1 MKSIRELLKYVVI
14 GTVFGLVLI
23 KAEVASW
30 FRIHEMFHFQSIH
43 MFGIIGSA
51 IAVGAASVLLLKKI
65 HAKALTGEVIDPKP
79 KEFQKIGNL
88 AGGFVFGLGWALT
101 GACPGPMYA
110 LLGAGYHPMALALAG
125 ALAGAWVYAVARPKL
140 PH

>member
-1 MKSIRELLKYVVI
+1 MKSIRELLKYFVI
-14 GTVFGLVLI
+14 GTAFGLVLI
-23 KAEVASW
+23 KGEVASW
-30 FRIHEMFHFQSIH
+30 FRIHEMFHFQSFH

-51 IAVGAASVLLLKKI
+51 IAVGAASVFLLKKL
-65 HAKALTGEVIDPKP
+65 HAKSLTGEPIAPKP
-79 KEFQKIGNL
+79 KEFQKVGNL

-110 LLGAGYHPMALALAG
+110 LLGAGYGPIVLALAG
-125 ALAGAWVYAVARPKL
+125 ALAGAWVYAALRPRL

>member
-1 MKSIRELLKYVVI
+1 MNTYRDLLKYLVI
-14 GTVFGLVLI
+14 GTAFGLVLI

-30 FRIHEMFHFQSIH
+30 YRIHEMFHFQAMH

-51 IAVGAASVLLLKKI
+51 IVVGAISVFLLKKC
-65 HAKALTGEVIDPKP
+65 HAKSLTGELIDPKP
-79 KEFQKIGNL
+79 KEFQKVGNL

-110 LLGAGYHPMALALAG
+110 LVGAGFYPVVLALAG
-125 ALAGAWVYAVARPKL
+125 ALAGAWVYAVLRPKL

>member
-1 MKSIRELLKYVVI
+1 MKSLRELLQYFVI
-14 GTVFGLVLI
+14 GAAFGLVLI

-30 FRIHEMFHFQSIH
+30 YRIHEMFHFQAFH

-51 IAVGAASVLLLKKI
+51 IAVGAVSVFLLKKL
-65 HAKALTGEVIDPKP
+65 HSKSLTGETIAPKP
-79 KEFQKIGNL
+79 KEFQKVGNL

-110 LLGAGYHPMALALAG
+110 LLGAGYTPIVLALAG
-125 ALAGAWVYAVARPKL
+125 ALAGALVYATVRPRL

>member
-1 MKSIRELLKYVVI
+1 MKPILELLKYAVI
-14 GTVFGLVLI
+14 GTAFGLVLI

-30 FRIHEMFHFQSIH
+30 FRIHEMFHFQSFH

-65 HAKALTGEVIDPKP
+65 HARSLTGETIDPKP
-79 KEFQKIGNL
+79 KEFQKVGNL
-88 AGGFVFGLGWALT
+88 AGGFVFGVGWALT

-110 LLGAGYHPMALALAG
+110 LLGAGYTPTLLALAG
-125 ALAGAWVYAVARPKL
+125 ALAGAWLYAVLRPRL

>member
-1 MKSIRELLKYVVI
+1 MKTLRDLFKYLVI
-14 GTVFGLVLI
+14 GTAFGLVLI

-30 FRIHEMFHFQSIH
+30 YRIHEMFHFQAIH

-51 IAVGAASVLLLKKI
+51 IGVGAISVVLLKKCR
-65 HAKALTGEVIDPKP
+65 AKALTGELIDPKP
-79 KEFQKIGNL
+79 KEFQKVGNL

-110 LLGAGYHPMALALAG
+110 LLGAGFFPVLLALAG
-125 ALAGAWVYAVARPKL
+125 ALAGAWVYAVLRPKL